1 MRLSSLLL
9 VAAWSAAA
17 KPTPKVIYVNLDNDE
32 VLAIQRLVEEETG
45 SRWAAVAG
53 AWGRYRLALF
63 EQGDLD
69 RLGVDGAEL
78 LARLTA
84 EWTRNKKALRPLI
97 FTSWASPVDAEALA
111 DAGAAAA
118 PEALAEVAA
127 LFDGARDYF
136 VDHFGLRAPVDV
148 AAGADAP
155 ADYGAPALLGSTAE
169 GAEVLVLDGF
179 ADDELRR
186 ALLGLLHG
194 PGVDP
199 YASPDPDFWEPGAVR
214 DRASDQHGQ
223 HGLRPERLLELCAT
237 PPEAPTPPPVA
248 ELQRRLLALIAA
260 ANPAGGVLA
269 RVSYQLTPPD
279 AAFGVSPCVA
289 NAVLP
294 GDRHG
299 FHQDADPAK
308 LPPSAWTDAYGHYAN
323 RSPGAPRFLSALI
336 YLNEFWDDAWGG
348 ATRLRARRKRG
359 KRRARHADVEPRP
372 GRLLLMDQDVA
383 HALGR
388 TNGTAPPRYSLV
400 LKLVLHPRDDPETG
414 ARFDASRRMEFVDI
428 ARFGLPVRLDLDG
441 GAPGL
446 AALGEL

>member
-1 MRLSSLLL
+1 MRLASLLL

-84 EWTRNKKALRPLI
+84 EWTRNKKSLRPLI
-97 FTSWASPVDAEALA
+97 FTSRRSSTARATTSSTTSASAPVDAAA
-111 DAGAAAA
+111 GGDAG
-118 PEALAEVAA
+118 
-127 LFDGARDYF
+127 RTT
-136 VDHFGLRAPVDV
+136 
-148 AAGADAP
+148 
-155 ADYGAPALLGSTAE
+155 APALLGSTAE

-199 YASPDPDFWEPGAVR
+199 YASPDPDFWERGAVR

-237 PPEAPTPPPVA
+237 PPEAPTPPPIA
-248 ELQRRLLALIAA
+248 ELQRRLLALVAA

-299 FHQDADPAK
+299 FHDDADPAK

-323 RSPGAPRFLSALI
+323 RSPGTPRFLSALI